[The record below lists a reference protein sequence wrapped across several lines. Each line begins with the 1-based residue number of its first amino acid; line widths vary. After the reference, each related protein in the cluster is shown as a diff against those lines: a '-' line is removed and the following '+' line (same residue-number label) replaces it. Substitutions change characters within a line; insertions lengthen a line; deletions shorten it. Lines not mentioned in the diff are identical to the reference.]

1 MIYFFADNHFAMEP
15 GKHLLGKFSPE
26 LRERIRFYQD
36 DWTMLESG
44 EWADSCELL
53 ILNMIAGTC
62 NQPMPGPGAEKAV
75 RRYCEKGGPILLLH
89 GSSAAFWGWSWWRE
103 LPGLRWVR
111 PNDPDQQI
119 ASTHPKAPCTIRVTK
134 TRHPLAAKL
143 RPFDLPEDEIYTAL
157 EETAPF
163 MTLMDTVVNG
173 ETWPQ
178 CCETITPWHGR
189 IVSFIPGHKPVCT
202 ENPDLVYNVE
212 TMVGYLL
219 DGKAQS

>member
-1 MIYFFADNHFAMEP
+1 MLYFFADDHYETHAGRVIFEQLPA
-15 GKHLLGKFSPE
+15 E
-26 LRERIRFYQD
+26 LRARAVFTENE
-36 DWTMLESG
+36 WTPLESG
-44 EWADSCELL
+44 RWADDCELL
-53 ILNMIAGTC
+53 ILHFIAGTC
-62 NQPMPGPGAEKAV
+62 GQPMPG
-75 RRYCEKGGPILLLH
+75 GGSEAALRHYLMSGGGVLLLH

-111 PNDPDQQI
+111 PNDPDQQV

-163 MTLMDTVVNG
+163 MTLMDTLVNG

-178 CCETITPWHGR
+178 CCETITPWNGR